1 MAITFLSRLSAAA
14 ETRWLEALAR
24 ALPNEKISLGADR
37 AADIAIVANPPPGA
51 LASLPKLAFVQ
62 SAWAGVDGLLADP
75 DLPRAPIARLI
86 DPGLTAQMAQ
96 ATAAHVLFLHRQT
109 PAYRQVASATDE
121 AAAEAMF
128 REARMFDAA
137 VERMAQESAAL
148 DRMERGL
155 DAY

>member
-1 MAITFLSRLSAAA
+1 MTTTTIKFDSTATSAPRTFG
-14 ETRWLEALAR
+14 
-24 ALPNEKISLGADR
+24 LG
-37 AADIAIVANPPPGA
+37 I
-51 LASLPKLAFVQ
+51 
-62 SAWAGVDGLLADP
+62 
-75 DLPRAPIARLI
+75 
-86 DPGLTAQMAQ
+86 
-96 ATAAHVLFLHRQT
+96 HRQT